1 MRKNFFPGGREKK
14 VMVSMT
20 LKNDILGLMSDELNI
35 LKKKKTRVS
44 CHKYDGR

>member
-1 MRKNFFPGGREKK
+1 
-14 VMVSMT
+14 MT